1 MACFPNAALL
11 SFRPCQ
17 LPIRRTTW
25 RISRAEKKERTT
37 GSTGRAFV
45 AVATI
50 GSRCSPLRQEWLEER
65 SAAIRGI
72 STPHG
77 LTFRAAPAPVTAV
90 GGYRI
95 TKIRNFSENLNINK
109 NIVIRRSV
117 PVTREFL
124 FPVAGWCA

>member
-1 MACFPNAALL
+1 
-11 SFRPCQ
+11 
-17 LPIRRTTW
+17 
-25 RISRAEKKERTT
+25 
-37 GSTGRAFV
+37 
-45 AVATI
+45 
-50 GSRCSPLRQEWLEER
+50 LEER

-72 STPHG
+72 STSHG

-117 PVTREFL
+117 PVAREFL